1 MNVDKRRESSHLYE
15 FGAFRLDP
23 FERVFSCR
31 GERIPL
37 APKAFDTLVVLVQHR
52 GHVLT
57 KEELIGTVWPDAI
70 VEENNLTQQI
80 SQLRR
85 ALGEASEPSA
95 YIETVPKLG
104 YRFVS
109 EVREISPDA
118 AEGTVSKS
126 TNTRIFVREE
136 REEEEEWQDEP
147 APAISIPN
155 GHVEIST
162 GTIPTLEAHPLEG
175 RQTRRTA
182 TLLLALA
189 LTVLLAIGA
198 AVYLIRGSGRDKPID
213 SVAVLP
219 FLNVSNDPNTEYLSD
234 GITESLITILSQLSN
249 LRVMARGTVFSYTGQ
264 QVDPRKAGRDLKVGA
279 VVTGRITERGD
290 SLIVEVDL
298 VNVADGRELWGERYD
313 RKLPDL
319 LEVQD
324 EITTEISRNLRLR
337 LSGDDEKRLHK
348 VSTSNPEAYR
358 LYLKGRYFASKATQ
372 EDLAKGIGYLNQ
384 AIAID
389 PKYALAYDGISYYY
403 VWTNDLLLAPRDAM
417 PKAKQAARKALELD
431 EQLPQAHVDLANV
444 LAWYDW
450 DWAAAER
457 EYQRAL
463 QLDPNSASAHA
474 YLGYLLV
481 SESRTEEGIQE
492 SKRAVDLDPVSP
504 EMNWWMGWMLYLT
517 HQYDAAGEQLRKTIE
532 LDPNYFLAYLVLGG
546 SYAQNGRMAQAI
558 PELEKAV
565 SLGECN
571 QSLGELGRAYA
582 LSGQRQKAQAIA
594 DRLIADW
601 KRSNVGAYDIA
612 IIEVGLGDKDRALAW
627 LDKAYEDRSFFLL
640 NLKNEP
646 ELDPLRSDPRFED
659 LLRRM
664 NFPR

>member
-1 MNVDKRRESSHLYE
+1 
-15 FGAFRLDP
+15 
-23 FERVFSCR
+23 
-31 GERIPL
+31 
-37 APKAFDTLVVLVQHR
+37 
-52 GHVLT
+52 
-57 KEELIGTVWPDAI
+57 
-70 VEENNLTQQI
+70 
-80 SQLRR
+80 
-85 ALGEASEPSA
+85 
-95 YIETVPKLG
+95 
-104 YRFVS
+104 
-109 EVREISPDA
+109 
-118 AEGTVSKS
+118 
-126 TNTRIFVREE
+126 
-136 REEEEEWQDEP
+136 
-147 APAISIPN
+147 
-155 GHVEIST
+155 
-162 GTIPTLEAHPLEG
+162 
-175 RQTRRTA
+175 
-182 TLLLALA
+182 
-189 LTVLLAIGA
+189 
-198 AVYLIRGSGRDKPID
+198 
-213 SVAVLP
+213 
-219 FLNVSNDPNTEYLSD
+219 
-234 GITESLITILSQLSN
+234 
-249 LRVMARGTVFSYTGQ
+249 
-264 QVDPRKAGRDLKVGA
+264 
-279 VVTGRITERGD
+279 
-290 SLIVEVDL
+290 
-298 VNVADGRELWGERYD
+298 
-313 RKLPDL
+313 
-319 LEVQD
+319 
-324 EITTEISRNLRLR
+324 
-337 LSGDDEKRLHK
+337 
-348 VSTSNPEAYR
+348 
-358 LYLKGRYFASKATQ
+358 
-372 EDLAKGIGYLNQ
+372 
-384 AIAID
+384 
-389 PKYALAYDGISYYY
+389 
-403 VWTNDLLLAPRDAM
+403 M

-457 EYQRAL
+457 EYQRAI